1 VLKTRYKKIA
11 KKKLDP
17 HKGLNAGTYAK
28 QHWFVVYTN
37 VGRLLI

>member
-1 VLKTRYKKIA
+1 VLKAAYKKIA
-11 KKKLDP
+11 NKKLDL

-37 VGRLLI
+37 VGKLLI

>member
-1 VLKTRYKKIA
+1 VLKARYKKIA

-17 HKGLNAGTYAK
+17 QKGLNAGTYAK

-37 VGRLLI
+37 VGKLLI